1 MHDCASTQA
10 AARTRPRCEAVRT
23 CVAIFAFLIG
33 LTATAFALDHTG
45 TCTGTFLAADNPHR
59 LTGGCTATAGQT
71 LTLEAGVILN
81 GQGFALNVAGN
92 LVAAGT
98 AMQPITLDSV
108 TVNFQSGSG
117 GQITND
123 TVSGGTA
130 VGFTNIIISDAS
142 PTISGNT
149 VSNGAPNSGRL
160 ILVAGSSTLNPAAPT
175 ITGNQLQV
183 PLGGMGI
190 VYNSGTER
198 GTLQGNTFTF
208 PATGFGNR
216 FAIQVNGTASPR
228 IEANTLTDDPM
239 HTDTGI
245 ALLVSEASAV
255 QVLNNSICST
265 GGDTPLSFT
274 IGFFSAS
281 LAQISGTTL
290 PCGSAGG
297 FGLSGSTTTAA
308 DYTLAGVNGV
318 TAFRMTDFVTVGAG
332 ARLIVPAGFS
342 ITNSLGFGIVVNGT
356 LLATGASF
364 TNSPITLNASGGSM
378 LTNNIITTTFNN
390 GTLLTITGSAPTIT
404 GNSFST
410 APTTFNSTAA
420 VAVTNAAPVL
430 NGNTFSGMGFA
441 VIVSGTSTLTIDNN
455 TFTTDTVALRITDP
469 ASRVTMTNN
478 TFDRNTSL
486 VTFPT
491 FNTLFSAFPMM
502 LETNAFLGRNRS
514 EYDPVSERH
523 GRCVRYVAGRAR
535 GVHHQLA
542 HDSRHHHVGAVAG
555 CGH

>member
-10 AARTRPRCEAVRT
+10 AARTGPRCEVART
-23 CVAIFAFLIG
+23 GVAIFAFLIG

-59 LTGGCTATAGQT
+59 LTGGCTVTGGQT
-71 LTLEAGVILN
+71 LTLEAGVMLN

-228 IEANTLTDDPM
+228 IESNTLNDDPM
-239 HTDTGI
+239 HADTGI
-245 ALLVSEASAV
+245 ALSVSEASAV

-265 GGDTPLSFT
+265 GSDTPLSFT

-281 LAQISGTTL
+281 LAQISGNTL

-297 FGLSGSTTTAA
+297 FGLSGDTATAA
-308 DYTLAGVNGV
+308 DYTLPGVNGA
-318 TAFRMTDFVTVGAG
+318 TTFHMTGFVTVGAG

-342 ITNSLGFGIVVNGT
+342 VSNTLGFGITVNGS
-356 LLATGASF
+356 LVATGASF
-364 TNSPITLNASGGSM
+364 TNSPITLGATSGSSM

-390 GTLLTITGSAPTIT
+390 GSLLTITGSAPTIT
-404 GNSFST
+404 GNSFSA
-410 APTTFNSTAA
+410 APTAFNSTAA

-430 NGNTFSGMGFA
+430 NGNTFSGMGFG
-441 VIVSGTSTLTIDNN
+441 VIVSGTSTLTIDGN
-455 TFTTDTVALRITDP
+455 TFTTDTVALRIADP
-469 ASRVTMTNN
+469 ASQVTVTNN
-478 TFDRNTSL
+478 TFDRNPSL
-486 VTFPT
+486 LTFPN
-491 FNTLFSAFPMM
+491 FNTSVFGISDDARDQRVPW
-502 LETNAFLGRNRS
+502 RN
-514 EYDPVSERH
+514 
-523 GRCVRYVAGRAR
+523 
-535 GVHHQLA
+535 
-542 HDSRHHHVGAVAG
+542 
-555 CGH
+555 